1 MWKRMGDAREAG
13 AEERSTGCRS
23 DEGRGQDKVEGPQ
36 VLGTGMGG
44 QEAGANAGPGSA
56 LTR

>member
-1 MWKRMGDAREAG
+1 MPQRQGQKRETQGVG
-13 AEERSTGCRS
+13 VT
-23 DEGRGQDKVEGPQ
+23 RGQGQEKVEGPQ

-44 QEAGANAGPGSA
+44 QETGANAGPGSA